1 MQKATLQCDR
11 LIYSGWSFL
20 HSPCMSLNINC
31 QGFFS
36 FNSLH
41 WVNDL
46 PGTFG
51 QVYLP
56 VLIFWPFCLITI
68 ILRFPGWNR
77 FTIWDVNH
85 WICVMLHGFAVS
97 SWSLVRMVARSTI
110 HNCLLAAFFYCRLF
124 TAWKRMEYLLEPCL
138 VAKHFTSW
146 EPHYSW
152 LKLRGRG

>member
-1 MQKATLQCDR
+1 MQKATLQSGW
-11 LIYSGWSFL
+11 LMYSGRSFFL
-20 HSPCMSLNINC
+20 SPCMSLNINS

-46 PGTFG
+46 PGTFR
-51 QVYLP
+51 QVYL
-56 VLIFWPFCLITI
+56 LIFWPFCLLITI
-68 ILRFPGWNR
+68 TLRFPGWSR
-77 FTIWDVNH
+77 LTIWDVNH

-97 SWSLVRMVARSTI
+97 SWSLARMVARRAI
-110 HNCLLAAFFYCRLF
+110 HNCLLVAFFHCRLF
-124 TAWKRMEYLLEPCL
+124 TVWKKMEYSLEPCL
-138 VAKHFTSW
+138 VVKHCTSW